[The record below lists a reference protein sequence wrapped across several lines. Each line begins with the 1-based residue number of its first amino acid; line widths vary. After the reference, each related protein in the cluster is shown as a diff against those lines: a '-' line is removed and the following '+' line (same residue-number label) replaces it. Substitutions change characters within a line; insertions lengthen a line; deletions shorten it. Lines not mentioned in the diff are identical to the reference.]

1 LTNHLDQG
9 GWIALS
15 ESKAGEA
22 NHVTPLRVAGIVGV
36 NAEAL
41 SAQFNRHKGR
51 RTGGCLM
58 SAISIAGT
66 KAHDDPGIALP
77 VSPCDERMRDWK

>member
-1 LTNHLDQG
+1 
-9 GWIALS
+9 
-15 ESKAGEA
+15 
-22 NHVTPLRVAGIVGV
+22 
-36 NAEAL
+36 
-41 SAQFNRHKGR
+41 
-51 RTGGCLM
+51 M